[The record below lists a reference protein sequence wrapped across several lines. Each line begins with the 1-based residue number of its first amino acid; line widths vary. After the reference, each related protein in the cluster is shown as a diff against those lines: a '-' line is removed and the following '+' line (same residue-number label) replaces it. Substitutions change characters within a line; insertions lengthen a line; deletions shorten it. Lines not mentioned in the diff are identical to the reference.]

1 MPLIYQVI
9 FLRSG
14 ATFEFIEG
22 RHDFASQQLCEFC
35 FGQVF
40 VIVVV
45 QTVDDFIGDFV
56 PFKQQ
61 PVVDLFRTG
70 QTRDDNGKVSFCRQ
84 MQATLL
90 KVENVE
96 GFGTRAFG
104 KQPDGNVLICQPVDA
119 FGYRQIILAG
129 IVAFQTYVT
138 RFVYEFTH
146 QRYFKQRSFRVKNQR
161 FFSEKLIYDK
171 RVEVGA
177 VIAGDDDIAVG
188 DGNFVRADNLDFYAE
203 QGENK
208 VASESQNISVRFV
221 EFVYFFFLVDGQS
234 DQEDKQ
240 KEQYDESRHV
250 GYPQSCRRDDCP
262 LYRKVERKSR
272 QNSQSKCNDG

>member
-1 MPLIYQVI
+1 M
-9 FLRSG
+9 
-14 ATFEFIEG
+14 
-22 RHDFASQQLCEFC
+22 
-35 FGQVF
+35 
-40 VIVVV
+40 
-45 QTVDDFIGDFV
+45 

-70 QTRDDNGKVSFCRQ
+70 QTSNDNGKVSFGRQ
-84 MQATLL
+84 MQATFL

-104 KQPDGNVLICQPVDA
+104 EHGNVLICQPVDA

-171 RVEVGA
+171 RVEVRA
-177 VIAGDDDIAVG
+177 VITGDDDIAVG

-234 DQEDKQ
+234 DQEDK
-240 KEQYDESRHV
+240 
-250 GYPQSCRRDDCP
+250 
-262 LYRKVERKSR
+262 
-272 QNSQSKCNDG
+272 

>member
-1 MPLIYQVI
+1 MPLIYRIV
-9 FLRSG
+9 FLLSR

-104 KQPDGNVLICQPVDA
+104 EQPDGNVLICQPVDA

-161 FFSEKLIYDK
+161 FFSEKLIYDNK
-171 RVEVGA
+171 
-177 VIAGDDDIAVG
+177 ISSY
-188 DGNFVRADNLDFYAE
+188 NFISGIRNHSNLTFHSVYW
-203 QGENK
+203 
-208 VASESQNISVRFV
+208 ISWLDYWNR
-221 EFVYFFFLVDGQS
+221 
-234 DQEDKQ
+234 
-240 KEQYDESRHV
+240 
-250 GYPQSCRRDDCP
+250 
-262 LYRKVERKSR
+262 YRI
-272 QNSQSKCNDG
+272 NY